1 MVLEEEHNGDVSE
14 GVMSINKNIGSRI
27 YGDFNGDG
35 KKEYAYCKL
44 VKERSCF
51 LLDIFRMKSSYGL
64 YTTPFDLKKH
74 CR

>member
-1 MVLEEEHNGDVSE
+1 MISEEEDGHMSE

-35 KKEYAYCKL
+35 KKEYTYRKL

-51 LLDIFRMKSSYGL
+51 LLDIFRIEDSYSL
-64 YTTPFDLKKH
+64 HIASFDLKEH